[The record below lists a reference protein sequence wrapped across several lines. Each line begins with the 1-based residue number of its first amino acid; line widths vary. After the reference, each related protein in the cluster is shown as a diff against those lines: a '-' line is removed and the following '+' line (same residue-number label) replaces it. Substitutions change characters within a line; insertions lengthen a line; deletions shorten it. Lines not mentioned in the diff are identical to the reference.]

1 MGRRNAT
8 PNARRVSGGLYG
20 RGLGWHVPGETDRG
34 GQETVGLLPEKQD
47 PLPVVTE
54 WPEFIRGA
62 VPAVARRAGA
72 GGPRSSEPYGR

>member
-1 MGRRNAT
+1 M
-8 PNARRVSGGLYG
+8 
-20 RGLGWHVPGETDRG
+20 
-34 GQETVGLLPEKQD
+34 GLLPEKQD

-72 GGPRSSEPYGR
+72 AGPRSSEPYGR